1 MHRDEQMEKIW
12 SKTAER
18 DCSLS
23 DFLLHDMELTKRQIK
38 QAKFRKDGIRVNSN
52 RARVTHELKAGDKV
66 EVKLEEAHTGSSQ
79 LVPGKGVP
87 DILYEDEDLLCVNKP
102 AGLVVHPSHGHYA
115 DSLSNMLAFYF
126 REKGVQ
132 ARVRSVGRLDKDTS
146 GIVVFALNQAAA
158 GRLAKQK
165 QQGAFE
171 KEYLALVE
179 GVPKMDE
186 GIITEKIDK
195 AEGELMRMCVSPQG
209 KTAVTRYRV
218 VEKMRDCALVH
229 LCLATGRTHQ
239 IRVHMAWIGHPLLG
253 DRLYGGNTEHMKRA
267 ALHAFRVTLIQ
278 PFTKEEI
285 RIQAAFP
292 DDMQKCLEAKRSEIK

>member
-18 DCSLS
+18 DCSMS

-66 EVKLEEAHTGSSQ
+66 EVKMEEAHTGSSQ
-79 LVPGKGVP
+79 LVPGKGIP

-132 ARVRSVGRLDKDTS
+132 ARVRSVGRLDKDT
-146 GIVVFALNQAAA
+146 
-158 GRLAKQK
+158 
-165 QQGAFE
+165 
-171 KEYLALVE
+171 
-179 GVPKMDE
+179 
-186 GIITEKIDK
+186 
-195 AEGELMRMCVSPQG
+195 
-209 KTAVTRYRV
+209 
-218 VEKMRDCALVH
+218 
-229 LCLATGRTHQ
+229 
-239 IRVHMAWIGHPLLG
+239 
-253 DRLYGGNTEHMKRA
+253 
-267 ALHAFRVTLIQ
+267 
-278 PFTKEEI
+278 
-285 RIQAAFP
+285 
-292 DDMQKCLEAKRSEIK
+292 

>member
-1 MHRDEQMEKIW
+1 MYRDERMEKIW
-12 SKTAER
+12 SKKAER
-18 DCSLS
+18 NCSLT

-38 QAKFRKDGIRVNSN
+38 QAKFREDGIRVNSA
-52 RARVTHELKAGDKV
+52 RVRVTHELKAGDQV
-66 EVKLEEAHTGSSQ
+66 EVKLEEEHTGSSH
-79 LVPGKGVP
+79 LVPRKGKP

-102 AGLVVHPSHGHYA
+102 AGLVVHPFHGHYA

-126 REKGVQ
+126 QEKGVQ
-132 ARVRSVGRLDKDTS
+132 ARIRSVGRLDKDTS

-165 QQGAFE
+165 QQGSFG

-179 GVPKMDE
+179 GIPQKDE

-195 AEGELMRMCVSPQG
+195 MEGELMRMCVSSQG

-218 VEKMRDCALVH
+218 VEKMRDCSLVH

-239 IRVHMAWIGHPLLG
+239 IRVHMAWMGHPLLG
-253 DRLYGGNTEHMKRA
+253 DSLYGGNTECMKRA
-267 ALHAFRVTLIQ
+267 ALHAFRAALLQ
-278 PFTKEEI
+278 PFTEEVI
-285 RIQAAFP
+285 QIQAEFP
-292 DDMQKCLEAKRSEIK
+292 DDMQKCLDAKRSEIK

>member
-79 LVPGKGVP
+79 LVPGKGIP

-171 KEYLALVE
+171 KS
-179 GVPKMDE
+179 
-186 GIITEKIDK
+186 I
-195 AEGELMRMCVSPQG
+195 
-209 KTAVTRYRV
+209 
-218 VEKMRDCALVH
+218 
-229 LCLATGRTHQ
+229 
-239 IRVHMAWIGHPLLG
+239 WPLW
-253 DRLYGGNTEHMKRA
+253 R
-267 ALHAFRVTLIQ
+267 
-278 PFTKEEI
+278 
-285 RIQAAFP
+285 AFP
-292 DDMQKCLEAKRSEIK
+292 KWMRGSLRRR

>member
-1 MHRDEQMEKIW
+1 MLFRSEKA
-12 SKTAER
+12 S
-18 DCSLS
+18 
-23 DFLLHDMELTKRQIK
+23 
-38 QAKFRKDGIRVNSN
+38 GIRVNSN

-79 LVPGKGVP
+79 LVPGKGIP

-195 AEGELMRMCVSPQG
+195 AEI
-209 KTAVTRYRV
+209 
-218 VEKMRDCALVH
+218 
-229 LCLATGRTHQ
+229 GRAH
-239 IRVHMAWIGHPLLG
+239 V
-253 DRLYGGNTEHMKRA
+253 
-267 ALHAFRVTLIQ
+267 
-278 PFTKEEI
+278 
-285 RIQAAFP
+285 
-292 DDMQKCLEAKRSEIK
+292 